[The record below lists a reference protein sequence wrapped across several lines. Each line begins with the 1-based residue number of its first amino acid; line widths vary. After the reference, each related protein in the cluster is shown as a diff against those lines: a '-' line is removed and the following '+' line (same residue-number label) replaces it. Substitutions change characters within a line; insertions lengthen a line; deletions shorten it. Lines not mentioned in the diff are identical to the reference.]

1 MKKMTK
7 FDMKSK
13 TKFCVI
19 IFKII
24 NDYFTT
30 KSSPSV
36 PKDTQQSSANC
47 KA

>member
-1 MKKMTK
+1 MTK

-24 NDYFTT
+24 NDYFST

-36 PKDTQQSSANC
+36 LKDTQQGSANNR
-47 KA
+47 A